1 MRKTNKSLSAILAG
15 SALLL
20 TAGIACAQSVVNLT
34 AARQRLVAPDG
45 NIIPMWG
52 WLCGNPAG
60 HVGVGGAATL
70 PDPLVATNG
79 LWFNGTPYL
88 GPDAVV
94 RSRGPTPLPPG
105 GALQNPLP
113 ESGISFMWH
122 SHNEREITTNDVFPG
137 GMLMMML
144 VDPPVWYIDETL

>member
-52 WLCGNPAG
+52 WLCGTGTAATAGGTGTPAAS
-60 HVGVGGAATL
+60 GGAACTQ
-70 PDPLVATNG
+70 TNG
-79 LWFNGTPYL
+79 SAQALGTSVASNVWQPPLITVPYT
-88 GPDAVV
+88 A
-94 RSRGPTPLPPG
+94 TA
-105 GALQNPLP
+105 GA
-113 ESGISFMWH
+113 S
-122 SHNEREITTNDVFPG
+122 TT
-137 GMLMMML
+137 
-144 VDPPVWYIDETL
+144 